1 MAYFGCYNHQLDQKN
16 RIRIPA
22 KLKAELGANFT
33 IVRGS
38 ENCLYI
44 YSEEQ
49 FSKLFG
55 SQAENISAVK
65 EEDLA
70 ARKALRVMMRTMD
83 TPEEDN
89 QGRFIL
95 NANLRGAVGI
105 KKDIVF
111 IGMLN
116 RIELWSKEV
125 YDREFTDMNQEDYD
139 KTIQALGN
147 YGI

>member
-22 KLKAELGANFT
+22 KLKAELGSDFT

-44 YSEEQ
+44 YSADQ

-55 SQAENISAVK
+55 AQASLISAVK
-65 EEDLA
+65 ENDLA
-70 ARKALRVMMRTMD
+70 ARNALRVMMRTMD

-95 NANLRGAVGI
+95 NSNLRSAVGI
-105 KKDIVF
+105 KKEVVF

-116 RIELWSKEV
+116 RIELWAKET
-125 YDREFTDMNQEDYD
+125 YDNEFTDMSAEDYD
-139 KTIQALGN
+139 KTIGVLGD